1 LWHPVYKSGVS
12 PSDKSYET
20 FTKEMNRIMKKYHIN
35 TCLRKIHFLAQT
47 YHETDRFRAMTE
59 YTSRYTKKYDPYR
72 GRGLVHLTHKK
83 TYEKFAKYMNEQAIV
98 SEPSIVA
105 INMKYAFEAGG
116 WYWENIGH
124 VTATNEN
131 INLVADKDNILKVSQ
146 CINGRV
152 KHPNGLE
159 QRKKY
164 VQIIKRIF
172 EYDKKH

>member
-1 LWHPVYKSGVS
+1 VKTLIYKGDGV
-12 PSDKSYET
+12 
-20 FTKEMNRIMKKYHIN
+20 KY
-35 TCLRKIHFLAQT
+35 K
-47 YHETDRFRAMTE
+47 
-59 YTSRYTKKYDPYR
+59 
-72 GRGLVHLTHKK
+72 GRGFVQITGRAN
-83 TYEKFAKYMNEQAIV
+83 YEKFAKYMNEQAIV

-105 INMKYAFEAGG
+105 INMEYAFEAGG